1 MTLFKQCQSLI
12 TNIASKQ
19 VEFGIKVANS
29 IYDYVEKENITI
41 EDLKAKSA
49 LGDEKFNMI
58 LQGTYDLKLSDIFF
72 LEELLNTKLI

>member
-12 TNIASKQ
+12 TNITSKQ
-19 VEFGIKVANS
+19 VEFGIKVADS

-41 EDLKAKSA
+41 DDLKAKSA